1 MLIVFRT
8 CHSESRSLYI
18 ARGQKCT
25 SQGYFEM
32 VKMYW
37 EEGSW
42 LWFFGRASFVLIQM
56 IHFCSQCMI
65 WRKHHFL
72 NGRISTMR
80 EIAFGWVGLEWEVSR
95 NFQDS
100 KCFKVCFLLD
110 FTCSRIT
117 NLDNSMGAS
126 PGFPV
131 WCLIFFLPELLCNH
145 IMLSKLGQWER
156 IS

>member
-1 MLIVFRT
+1 MVLWASKFCVDSNDSFLL
-8 CHSESRSLYI
+8 SVYDL
-18 ARGQKCT
+18 KKT
-25 SQGYFEM
+25 SFSKWQNFYHERDCFWLG
-32 VKMYW
+32 
-37 EEGSW
+37 GS
-42 LWFFGRASFVLIQM
+42 GV
-56 IHFCSQCMI
+56 
-65 WRKHHFL
+65 
-72 NGRISTMR
+72 
-80 EIAFGWVGLEWEVSR
+80 VVSR

-100 KCFKVCFLLD
+100 KCFKVCFLFD